1 MYVTGLLVAGNK
13 LLRLGVAI
21 HVEMTGNSEIKRGQR
36 TKPRREGGVFG
47 FEIMTSYIG
56 CTATCTV
63 SLTTVLCDTFMMC
76 LKSNFLVLCSMMV
89 ENVSRGGSLRRY
101 R

>member
-36 TKPRREGGVFG
+36 TKPRREG
-47 FEIMTSYIG
+47 
-56 CTATCTV
+56 
-63 SLTTVLCDTFMMC
+63 C
-76 LKSNFLVLCSMMV
+76 LDLKL
-89 ENVSRGGSLRRY
+89 
-101 R
+101 